1 VIRAE
6 DNVGVTVSV
15 LDRLI
20 DYEPAASRESA
31 ASRSKN
37 LRQLKEAVRRDLEWL
52 LNTRREAGGP
62 SVDSKELKNSLAVYG
77 LPDFS
82 NMAVNQVGDQKKMRA
97 AIHEAIRVFE
107 PRLQDVNVTLQA
119 SDSSDRLMHFRI
131 NARLKMEPAPE
142 PIAFDTVLQLI
153 SGQYRIKEE

>member
-1 VIRAE
+1 MIRAE

-20 DYEPAASRESA
+20 DYEPGASRESV

-52 LNTRREAGGP
+52 LNTRREAGGL
-62 SVDSKELKNSLAVYG
+62 SVDSKELKNSLAVFG

-82 NMAVNQVGDQKKMRA
+82 NMAVNQVGDQKKMRT

-119 SDSSDRLMHFRI
+119 SHSSDRLMHFRI
-131 NARLKMEPAPE
+131 NARLKVDPAPE